1 MDDLRRMA
9 VFASVVQHGSMSGAA
24 RALGMSTSA
33 VSQQVRRLV
42 ARGVVFTG
50 AALRREPPVMHE
62 ASLHADMQSLGARL
76 TKTEAAAM
84 AAMPPVSRWRR

>member
-33 VSQQVRRLV
+33 VSQQVRLLDGTPV
-42 ARGVVFTG
+42 ADAGDD
-50 AALRREPPVMHE
+50 A
-62 ASLHADMQSLGARL
+62 
-76 TKTEAAAM
+76 
-84 AAMPPVSRWRR
+84 